1 VSWGGQERGA
11 RGLQIDETFAAK
23 VENIEPMVRRVTDL
37 ARELHCDEGKDME
50 IGLALQEALA
60 NAIVHG
66 CQSDPSKTVT
76 CRVEFPQPAEMAIM
90 VRDSGPG
97 FELKDVP
104 DPLSPEG
111 LESNHGRGIRLIRGL
126 MDEVHYEAGGTELHM
141 KVALQGGQPR

>member
-1 VSWGGQERGA
+1 MGRKERQSGV
-11 RGLQIDETFAAK
+11 RIEETFSAK
-23 VENIEPMVRRVTDL
+23 VENIEPMVQRVTDL

-66 CQSDPSKTVT
+66 CQSDPSLTVT
-76 CRVEFPQPAEMAIM
+76 CRVEFPRPQEMLIV

-97 FELKDVP
+97 FEPKDVP
-104 DPLSPEG
+104 DPLSAEG
-111 LESNHGRGIRLIRGL
+111 LQSNHGRGIRLIRGL
-126 MDEVHYEAGGTELHM
+126 MDEAHYERGGTELHM

>member
-1 VSWGGQERGA
+1 MRIE
-11 RGLQIDETFAAK
+11 ETFSAK
-23 VENIEPMVRRVTDL
+23 VENIEPMVQRVTDL

-76 CRVEFPQPAEMAIM
+76 CRVEFPQPAEMLIV

-97 FELKDVP
+97 FEPKEVP
-104 DPLSPEG
+104 DPLSPAG
-111 LESNHGRGIRLIRGL
+111 LESNHGRGIQLIRGL
-126 MDEVHYEAGGTELHM
+126 MDEAHYERGGTELHM
-141 KVALQGGQPR
+141 TVALQGGQPR

>member
-1 VSWGGQERGA
+1 MPGEGQERGA
-11 RGLQIDETFAAK
+11 RGLRIVETFAAK

-76 CRVEFPQPAEMAIM
+76 CQVEFPQPAEMAIM

-111 LESNHGRGIRLIRGL
+111 LESTHGRGIRLIRGL

-141 KVALQGGQPR
+141 RVLLQGAQPR